1 MMTELG
7 METEVNPV
15 QLWKVPSAISVIELG
30 MDTDFRFWQARK
42 ACCPM
47 EVTEMG
53 MRAVTIEG
61 CALFKCVLELSE

>member
-30 MDTDFRFWQARK
+30 WIRISGFGKRGKPVDQWK
-42 ACCPM
+42 
-47 EVTEMG
+47 
-53 MRAVTIEG
+53 
-61 CALFKCVLELSE
+61 